1 MSKGYKTLH
10 FLLAWIFRAVYR
22 IKIVSPENEPDSGK
36 AYILCANHLSALDPI
51 LLCASL
57 KKIQPRYMA
66 KDSLFKIPLLSAL
79 IRAFG
84 AYPVNRSGSA
94 LSAIKKSVE
103 LLKTNLCIGIFP
115 QGHRHPGKLPRETE
129 IKNGVGMICAKAEC
143 DLLPVCIKP
152 KNYKYMPL
160 FRRTYI
166 IIGKPISYSEL
177 PITEEMS
184 ATERN
189 KAISDYVFDKVCA
202 LGENYDPKNK

>member
-22 IKIVSPENEPDSGK
+22 IKIVSPENEPDPGK

-129 IKNGVGMICAKAEC
+129 IKNGIGQIVYRSHTTV
-143 DLLPVCIKP
+143 LPVCIQTKGW
-152 KNYKYMPL
+152 KIGFFK
-160 FRRTYI
+160 RTYVRV
-166 IIGKPISYSEL
+166 GKPMTFEDFGFTEGNHTEYDRAAHMVFEK
-177 PITEEMS
+177 ITDMIE
-184 ATERN
+184 
-189 KAISDYVFDKVCA
+189 
-202 LGENYDPKNK
+202 